1 MISVVRTQVGQTHLK
16 VLTEKFRYQACWYF
30 LLQLVVFSSFIFPR
44 KFILLHLVRKLIT
57 LQQMKLLLVNC
68 NLYLK
73 QVAVEQ
79 VLELILT
86 RCEVDRLPE
95 NCCHLQGQCN
105 FFLYFKDTKL
115 RHLDATICRFF
126 YWKRSNY
133 KKAAPIG
140 CDQPYTSIK
149 VSFLLKK
156 CLCYIPS
163 HILQFW
169 KVFWVSHKV

>member
-1 MISVVRTQVGQTHLK
+1 MFKIEIIFAD
-16 VLTEKFRYQACWYF
+16 LTLEQLQQLLWQHRCQSSIKDMLLMLLDSKCIKMMQFTICMQFRYQACLYF

-44 KFILLHLVRKLIT
+44 KFILLHWVRKLIT

-95 NCCHLQGQCN
+95 NCCHLQGQYN
-105 FFLYFKDTKL
+105 FFLYFK
-115 RHLDATICRFF
+115 IQ
-126 YWKRSNY
+126 N
-133 KKAAPIG
+133 
-140 CDQPYTSIK
+140 
-149 VSFLLKK
+149 
-156 CLCYIPS
+156 
-163 HILQFW
+163 
-169 KVFWVSHKV
+169 